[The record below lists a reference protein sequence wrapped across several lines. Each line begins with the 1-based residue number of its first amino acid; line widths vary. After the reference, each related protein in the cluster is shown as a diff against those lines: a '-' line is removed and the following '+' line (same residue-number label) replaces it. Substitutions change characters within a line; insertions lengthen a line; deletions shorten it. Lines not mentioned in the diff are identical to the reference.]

1 MRNFTFHFG
10 MDLSSDVERLDYIAN
25 GKVALQAF
33 NNSRDAR
40 GIPIVG
46 SLVITPLSFLACI
59 EVYCLQS
66 CHLIISYEAV
76 LCDILATGHD
86 GKHHVDV
93 NGSCSTRKSG
103 AVNSK

>member
-1 MRNFTFHFG
+1 MCNFTFHFG
-10 MDLSSDVERLDYIAN
+10 IDLSSDVERLDYIAN
-25 GKVALQAF
+25 GEVALQAF

-66 CHLIISYEAV
+66 CHLIISYEV
-76 LCDILATGHD
+76 LCDI
-86 GKHHVDV
+86 
-93 NGSCSTRKSG
+93 SCYRT
-103 AVNSK
+103 